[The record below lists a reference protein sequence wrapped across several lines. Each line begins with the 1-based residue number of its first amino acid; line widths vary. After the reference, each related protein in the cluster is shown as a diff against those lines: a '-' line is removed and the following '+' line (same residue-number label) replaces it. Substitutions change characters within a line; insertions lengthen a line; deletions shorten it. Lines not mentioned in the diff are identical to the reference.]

1 MPDSSHS
8 LLPRVARIEQRVVES
23 DDVFS
28 VSLNIHDTDMEP
40 GQFNMLTV
48 FGAGEI
54 PISISAIPEA
64 MSEAVSGKKGEVIHT
79 IRNVGGVSHALSELS
94 VGDTI
99 GVRGPFGRG
108 WPIDKASNKNL
119 LLVAGGIGLVPLR
132 PVLHHCLQ
140 HNEDFSDIVLL
151 YGARSP
157 QDILFK
163 DELSAWQQ
171 REHWHIELSVDRGDA
186 QWTGN
191 VGVITPFI
199 ARQQLDFENTIAMVC
214 GPEIMMR
221 FACSELLACGLSE
234 DAIFVSMERNMKCA
248 VGHCGHCQ
256 FGPHFI
262 CKHGPVLSL
271 AELRPWFG
279 RTEV

>member
-1 MPDSSHS
+1 M
-8 LLPRVARIEQRVVES
+8 LPKVARVEQRVAEC

-28 VSLNIHDTDMEP
+28 VSLNIDDTAMEP

-54 PISISAIPEA
+54 PISISALPEYQ
-64 MSEAVSGKKGEVIHT
+64 GELVHT
-79 IRNVGGVSHALSELS
+79 IRDVGGVSHALSELG
-94 VGDTI
+94 VGDSI

-108 WPIDKASNKNL
+108 WPIEKARNKNL
-119 LLVAGGIGLVPLR
+119 LIIAGGIGLVPLR
-132 PVLHHCLQ
+132 PVLHHCVRHHLDYQ
-140 HNEDFSDIVLL
+140 NIVLL
-151 YGARSP
+151 YGTRSP

-163 DELSAWQQ
+163 DELSQWQKHEQ
-171 REHWHIELSVDRGDA
+171 LHVELSVDRSDA

-199 ARQQLDFENTIAMVC
+199 ARQQLDFENTVAMIC

-221 FACSELLACGLSE
+221 FACSALRDSGLAEEATFL
-234 DAIFVSMERNMKCA
+234 SMERNMKCA

-256 FGPHFI
+256 LGPHFI